1 MGGRGEGEK
10 FSKLTGGESVVSW
23 VLEIVWVC
31 APRVVLGV
39 SPSDGGGE
47 GGSCIVQICLEVLSP
62 FLVKLPACCIT
73 NEIEA
78 GSSVAIGSEGEV

>member
-23 VLEIVWVC
+23 VLEIVWIS

-39 SPSDGGGE
+39 SP
-47 GGSCIVQICLEVLSP
+47 
-62 FLVKLPACCIT
+62 
-73 NEIEA
+73 
-78 GSSVAIGSEGEV
+78 